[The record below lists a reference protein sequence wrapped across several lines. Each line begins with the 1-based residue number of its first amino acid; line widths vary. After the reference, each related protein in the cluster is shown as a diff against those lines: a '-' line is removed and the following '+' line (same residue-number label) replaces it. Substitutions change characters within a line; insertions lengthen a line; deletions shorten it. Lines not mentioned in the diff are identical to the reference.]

1 LLLSP
6 IDISSLKTLVEL
18 FNKYFIHGGR
28 SSEIELDIE
37 EEPEETENEH
47 EPNDHRMRRESQCET
62 QADRTY
68 MYDLLAI

>member
-1 LLLSP
+1 MLLSP

-28 SSEIELDIE
+28 SSEIEVE

-47 EPNDHRMRRESQCET
+47 EPNDHRVRRESQCET

-68 MYDLLAI
+68 MCDLQAV